1 MKGKEAR
8 ASVRVLLSG
17 LVDYA
22 GLFPPSQLS
31 MPAAL
36 ENLTAYRG
44 SQEAWMLG
52 RFIVPSTRLD
62 ECAAVLERLRPGS
75 PVSLNVLL
83 TSVEP
88 SDLHALVKFNE
99 LHGET
104 IARITSIETRIS
116 SVGDATRIARALGD
130 RFPAFCE
137 IPLVGDV
144 AGMIEETAGTGLR
157 AKIRTGGVTPE
168 SIPGSSDI
176 IRFLF
181 ACATKRLPFKATAGL
196 HHPLRGTHALT
207 YEPGSLRGTMH
218 GFLNLF
224 LASAFLVEG
233 MEVAEAIQ
241 LMEETNPEAFTFD
254 ERRVRWRSR
263 EISVDRLSMVRRGFA
278 MAFGSCSF
286 VEPVAELKE
295 LNLL

>member
-31 MPAAL
+31 MTAAL

-44 SQEAWMLG
+44 SHESWMLG
-52 RFIVPSTRLD
+52 RFIVPSGRLD
-62 ECAAVLERLRPGS
+62 ECAAVLERLKPGS
-75 PVSLNVLL
+75 PVPLSVLL

-88 SDLHALVKFNE
+88 SDMHTLVRFNE
-99 LHGET
+99 HHGES
-104 IARITSIETRIS
+104 IARITSVESRIS
-116 SVGDATRIARALGD
+116 SVGDATRIGRTIGD
-130 RFPAFCE
+130 RFVVFCE
-137 IPLVGDV
+137 IPLAGDV
-144 AGMIEETAGTGLR
+144 AGMIGETAGTGLH

-176 IRFLF
+176 VRFLF
-181 ACATKRLPFKATAGL
+181 ACAAKRLPFKATAGL

-207 YEPGSLRGTMH
+207 YEPGSPRGTMH

-224 LASAFLVEG
+224 LASAFLIEG

-241 LMEETNPEAFTFD
+241 LMEETSPEAFTFD
-254 ERRVRWRSR
+254 ERRVRWRSG

-286 VEPVAELKE
+286 IEPVAELQE
-295 LNLL
+295 LKLL